1 MRYALAI
8 LALVISVAAAAPA
21 ALAQTVDQFGN
32 AVVPLQYPGG
42 NGGGAV
48 YVDGVARSIVQPA
61 PVYLGSGADSGVFAG
76 PGAPGQGVVP
86 FYPGDTQR

>member
-8 LALVISVAAAAPA
+8 LALIVSVAAAAPA
-21 ALAQTVDQFGN
+21 AMAGH
-32 AVVPLQYPGG
+32 
-42 NGGGAV
+42 NGGGGC
-48 YVDGVARSIVQPA
+48 YHNGVVSSCVQPA
-61 PVYLGSGADSGVFAG
+61 PVYLGTGAGSGTFAG